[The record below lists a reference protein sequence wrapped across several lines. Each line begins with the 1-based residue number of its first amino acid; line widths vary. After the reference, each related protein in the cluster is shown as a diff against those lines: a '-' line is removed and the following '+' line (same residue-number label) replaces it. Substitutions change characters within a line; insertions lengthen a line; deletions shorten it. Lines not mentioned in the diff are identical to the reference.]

1 MKKELFAGV
10 LLLVL
15 IGLCAWNLRYLSRM
29 CTQLDEAVAQ
39 AVRQLR
45 QAYPKSSYN
54 CMIQSQ
60 DQLVAL
66 CAAGREKTSP
76 RIVEIYDEY
85 GKGEKAH
92 DHRVMRYRDVQD
104 RDGKPSGVVVASS
117 GFEQNESDGWKVLEN
132 DQMIVASNR
141 TGEYH
146 VRSI

>member
-92 DHRVMRYRDVQD
+92 DYRVMRYRDVQD
-104 RDGKPSGVVVASS
+104 CDGKPSGVVVASS

>member
-1 MKKELFAGV
+1 MTRFSV
-10 LLLVL
+10 T
-15 IGLCAWNLRYLSRM
+15 LR
-29 CTQLDEAVAQ
+29 TTP
-39 AVRQLR
+39 VRQLR

-92 DHRVMRYRDVQD
+92 DYRVMRYRDVQD